1 MADKFKKN
9 PNEIRPQD
17 KVAAAPIRK
26 PGQKGVGLGTEGPSK
41 NPLSEKIK
49 DFSLAL
55 IPRGSVLLKIVEKE
69 NVFNDGSI
77 IIPDTVDK
85 EQFGGMYYEVFKTG
99 NADFAKSHPDYDDS
113 ANLTQK
119 GNIVISLKPNMSK
132 VFTHKGSEYLLV
144 SENLIEFQVHPDNFH
159 GFNM

>member
-9 PNEIRPQD
+9 RNEIRPQD
-17 KVAAAPIRK
+17 KTAGSKVNMGA
-26 PGQKGVGLGTEGPSK
+26 GLGTEGPTK

-49 DFSLAL
+49 DFSLAI
-55 IPRGSVLLKIVEKE
+55 IPKGMVLLKVIEKE
-69 NVFNDGSI
+69 NVVNGI
-77 IIPDTVDK
+77 YLPETVDK

-113 ANLTQK
+113 GNLTQK

-132 VFTHKGSEYLLV
+132 MFTHKGNEYILV
-144 SENLIEFQVHPDNFH
+144 PESLIEFQVHPDNFH
-159 GFNM
+159 GF